1 MINAKRLILSITFPL
16 AKLLNLYFVFMQMSS
31 NKLIPSCSKL
41 RRLVVFAYGL
51 ERFFVDE
58 VLDDRGRGGRVINDE
73 IPQEAKNQIDVFYQ
87 MLSSNCLNTYSWLI
101 RASVVSLCS
110 CMRNIRST
118 QASTVM
124 TCKRK
129 L

>member
-87 MLSSNCLNTYSWLI
+87 MLSSNLFEYLLLAHSSFGGELVLLHAKHSVHTSIYSDDL
-101 RASVVSLCS
+101 
-110 CMRNIRST
+110 
-118 QASTVM
+118 
-124 TCKRK
+124 
-129 L
+129 